1 MDNSSFSMLI
11 SSISFKLK
19 KKKKRKKNWRN
30 DKHLRFISVLGD
42 FPGTVVKS
50 SSNAGGASS
59 ISVWGAK
66 MLQAAQC
73 SKKKRKKKKKSE
85 FYVL

>member
-19 KKKKRKKNWRN
+19 KKKKKKKRKKNWRN
-30 DKHLRFISVLGD
+30 DKHLRFISVWGD
-42 FPGTVVKS
+42 FPSAVIKS

-59 ISVWGAK
+59 ISGWGAK
-66 MLQAAQC
+66 ILHT
-73 SKKKRKKKKKSE
+73 S
-85 FYVL
+85 